1 MNEFKMKTTSDQI
14 RKIDFEPKLNVSI
27 DFGELD
33 LDLNQ
38 IVIKNE
44 ALDQLNPFSQSQIFT
59 EIQAKDLLKLCEF
72 NLDTKWKLIYQGSK
86 DGFLAENFH
95 LNCND
100 KYPTLSIFK
109 AKQTQFIFGRYTEA
123 CWSHLRGEYKSD
135 SAAFL
140 FSLV

>member
-72 NLDTKWKLIYQGSK
+72 NLDTKWKLIYQGSHM
-86 DGFLAENFH
+86 DF
-95 LNCND
+95 
-100 KYPTLSIFK
+100 
-109 AKQTQFIFGRYTEA
+109 
-123 CWSHLRGEYKSD
+123 
-135 SAAFL
+135 
-140 FSLV
+140 